1 MDYGQPTYLKIFV
14 INKLWSTTHPSPCQ
28 NIGGILEKKKILKEF
43 FVVKKNEA
51 SFGLIKKILCVKI
64 GILKIEPYLN
74 LKI

>member
-1 MDYGQPTYLKIFV
+1 MIH
-14 INKLWSTTHPSPCQ
+14 HPSIPLPKYRR
-28 NIGGILEKKKILKEF
+28 NSGKKKILKEF

-51 SFGLIKKILCVKI
+51 SFGLFKKILCVKI